1 MAMSRTLLKSIAL
14 EGAAPDECLR
24 RVNRLLCEDNS
35 SETFVS
41 LFYGILDTQTGELAY
56 CNGGHDPP
64 FVLRSQG
71 SVEMLPGTGCA
82 VLAALPE
89 AVYAPGVISLRS
101 GDTLFL
107 YTDGVTE
114 AIGQEGDL
122 FTSDRLRALLESQ
135 ITHPARTMIQ
145 KVVQEVRRHSAS
157 VEQSDDIT
165 ALALK
170 YIGSA

>member
-1 MAMSRTLLKSIAL
+1 L
-14 EGAAPDECLR
+14 EGLAPDECLS
-24 RVNRLLCEDNS
+24 RVNRLLCQDNR

-41 LFYGILDTQTGELAY
+41 MFYGILDTDSGQLAY
-56 CNGGHDPP
+56 CNGGHNPP
-64 FVLRSQG
+64 FVMSSRG
-71 SVEMLPGTGCA
+71 SVELLPGIGGA

-89 AVYAPGVISLRS
+89 AVYKPGTIPLFP

-114 AIGQEGDL
+114 AIGQAGDL
-122 FTSDRLRALLESQ
+122 FTAERLRVLLETQ
-135 ITHPARTMIQ
+135 IASSAKTMIQ
-145 KVVQEVRRHSAS
+145 KVVHEVRRYSAS

-170 YIGSA
+170 YIGSGR